1 MTLPVRVSPPGRP
14 SLWVG
19 TATDGE
25 GAGPL
30 DDDEFTA
37 FVRSEN
43 AALMRTAWLLTG
55 DRGRAEDLV
64 QSALTRAYGKWS
76 RVRRADDRSAYV
88 HRLMINTHL
97 DWRRRLTNSETVVES
112 VPDRSTADH
121 QADHQA
127 DHAARDEMRTALAQ
141 LSPRVRTAVVLR
153 YFEDRSEAETAR
165 LMRCSVS
172 TVNSHV
178 TRGLSVLRGLL
189 AQPSPDDLSTPS
201 RRRP

>member
-1 MTLPVRVSPPGRP
+1 MGEYRDR
-14 SLWVG
+14 WR
-19 TATDGE
+19 E
-25 GAGPL
+25 GARSL

-37 FVRSEN
+37 FARSEN

-55 DRGRAEDLV
+55 DRGLAEDLV

-76 RVRRADDRSAYV
+76 RVQRADDRSAYV

-97 DWRRRLTNSETVVES
+97 NWRRRLTNTETVVES
-112 VPDRSTADH
+112 VPDRST
-121 QADHQA
+121 ADHQA

-153 YFEDRSEAETAR
+153 YFEDRSEAETAQ

-189 AQPSPDDLSTPS
+189 AQPSPDDLSTLS